1 MGPNPQGGGRM
12 AVQPYP
18 SAMTQMRHGA
28 WLFALWFLFLNGP
41 STADGAER
49 TTNTASS
56 TGSVSAANT
65 SSAANVTKAINTASS
80 TDLARARQFWSF
92 VKPSRP
98 RLPSVRQGEAVRS
111 PIDAFILQ
119 KLEAHGLS
127 PNPPAERRTLARRLY
142 FDLVGLPPT
151 PEEIDAFL
159 KDTAPGADGRL
170 VERLL
175 ASPHYG
181 ERWGRHWLDV
191 AGFAESSLFIGDVF
205 RPYFWRYRDY
215 VIRAF
220 NNDKPYDRFVVEQ
233 LAGDESF
240 DWRAT
245 EQFTPEQTDC
255 LVATGFLRCPP
266 DATDNQEITQME
278 KRYAAQQAVVE
289 VSMKALLGLTLNCV
303 RCHSHKY
310 DPIPQ
315 EDYYRLI
322 GLFQPAF
329 DPENWVAGIWTKE
342 RPYPLRGIPLQSRLQ
357 REEFERQH
365 AAWSAERHRLTQ
377 ELQTVLRRWRDRYVQ
392 EHPARLEAGAD
403 SETLRQLARKPA
415 AERSE
420 TEELRLAE
428 ACRRS
433 GIDTNLLQR
442 TFPEYEAEV
451 RQARGQLAR
460 VRDHSGA
467 LPPLAW
473 ATYDVSS
480 TPSPVR
486 LLKRGNYETPGD
498 EIAPGVLS
506 ILDDPAHPFRLA
518 EQDDGAGSGS
528 NTNAASHGSSS
539 PTQGRRLALAQW
551 LTRRE
556 HPLPARVMVNRVWQY
571 HFGNG
576 LVETPDDFG
585 ARGSRPTHPELLD
598 WLAVEFMENGWSI
611 KHLHR
616 LILLSTTYQQASGDG
631 PRKGR
636 PSVDAPTPATG
647 NAERWL
653 ARFPRRRLEAEPIR
667 DALLR
672 VAGLLDLR
680 QFGETV
686 PTVKGSEGEFSIPR
700 DHVGRYRRSVYLTT
714 RRTWLP
720 TFLALFD
727 APAMDTNWPKRSRSA
742 IAPQAL
748 ALMNNPL
755 MVECAERFAE
765 RVKTEAGPGFTPR
778 LARAFLLAYG
788 RPPAKD
794 EIVLMR
800 GLMETPARR
809 EGESDDTDWRMV
821 CHALLSSNEFLYV
834 D

>member
-1 MGPNPQGGGRM
+1 
-12 AVQPYP
+12 
-18 SAMTQMRHGA
+18 
-28 WLFALWFLFLNGP
+28 
-41 STADGAER
+41 
-49 TTNTASS
+49 
-56 TGSVSAANT
+56 
-65 SSAANVTKAINTASS
+65 
-80 TDLARARQFWSF
+80 
-92 VKPSRP
+92 
-98 RLPSVRQGEAVRS
+98 VRN
-111 PIDAFILQ
+111 PIDAFIVH
-119 KLEAHGLS
+119 KLEALGLA
-127 PNPPAERRTLARRLY
+127 PGKPAERRTFARRLY
-142 FDLVGLPPT
+142 FDLIGLPPS
-151 PEEIDAFL
+151 PEEIEAFVGDA
-159 KDTAPGADGRL
+159 APGADARL

-205 RPYFWRYRDY
+205 RPNFWRYRDY

-220 NNDKPYDRFVVEQ
+220 NEDKPYDRFVMEQ
-233 LAGDESF
+233 VAGDELF
-240 DWRAT
+240 DWRAA
-245 EQFTPEQTDC
+245 QHFTPEQIDC

-315 EDYYRLI
+315 EDYYRLV

-329 DPENWVAGIWTKE
+329 DPENWVAGIWSKE
-342 RPYPLRGIPLQSRLQ
+342 RPYPLRAIPLQDRAE
-357 REEFERQH
+357 REDFERRH
-365 AAWSAERHRLTQ
+365 TEWSAERHRLAQ
-377 ELQTVLRRWRDRYVQ
+377 ELQSVIKRWRDRYVQ
-392 EHPARLEAGAD
+392 EHPKRLDAGTD
-403 SETLRQLARKPA
+403 SEALLALARKPA

-420 TEELRLAE
+420 TEERRLSE

-442 TFPEYEAEV
+442 TFPEYENEL
-451 RQARGQLAR
+451 RQAREQLGR
-460 VRDHSGA
+460 VRDNSGS

-473 ATYDVSS
+473 AAYDVSPH
-480 TPSPVR
+480 PSPVR

-506 ILDDPAHPFRLA
+506 ILDDPAHPFRVADPVDSGGSGKTLA
-518 EQDDGAGSGS
+518 EMPA
-528 NTNAASHGSSS
+528 H
-539 PTQGRRLALAQW
+539 GRRLALGRW
-551 LTRRE
+551 LTRPE
-556 HPLPARVMVNRVWQY
+556 HPLTARVMVNRIWQY
-571 HFGNG
+571 HFGAG

-585 ARGSRPTHPELLD
+585 ARGSRPTHPALLD
-598 WLAVEFMENGWSI
+598 WLAVEFMESGWSI

-616 LILLSTTYQQASGDG
+616 LILLSATYQQTSGE
-631 PRKGR
+631 
-636 PSVDAPTPATG
+636 TPAGTAG
-647 NAERWL
+647 STAVPDNGAHWL
-653 ARFPRRRLEAEPIR
+653 AHFPRRRLEAEPIR
-667 DALLR
+667 DALLQ
-672 VAGLLDLR
+672 VSGLLDRR

-686 PTVKGSEGEFSIPR
+686 PTVKGPDGEFLISREHP
-700 DHVGRYRRSVYLTT
+700 GRYRRSVYLST

-727 APAMDTNWPKRSRSA
+727 APAMDTNWPKRSRAA

-755 MVECAERFAE
+755 MLECAERFAQ
-765 RVKTEAGPGFTPR
+765 RVKAEAGPSFTSR

-788 RPPAKD
+788 RPPASD
-794 EIVLMR
+794 EIALMR
-800 GLMETPARR
+800 EQTGVTENPAA
-809 EGESDDTDWRMV
+809 EADGTDWRML